1 MVKSQL
7 SHPFM
12 TVASGPL
19 TFLSLGYTSI
29 WTLVGGAPSHGSLG
43 LSPSFH
49 PFLLYLS
56 DCLAHSVY
64 WLGPVICSTPSVL
77 HYFSGLPAW
86 KACDPA
92 ASWLPLVH
100 MCGAAEGY
108 RRIFHSSPVRCHQNS
123 LPSLLLVSYTPRN
136 VFVISQVISLFIA
149 KV

>member
-7 SHPFM
+7 SHSFM
-12 TVASGPL
+12 TVASG
-19 TFLSLGYTSI
+19 LSLFSPLDIPAFG
-29 WTLVGGAPSHGSLG
+29 LLGGPPSHGSLG

-49 PFLLYLS
+49 PFLASLS

-86 KACDPA
+86 KTCDPA
-92 ASWLPLVH
+92 ASQLPLLH
-100 MCGAAEGY
+100 MYGAAESY
-108 RRIFHSSPVRCHQNS
+108 RRISHSSLVWCHQNS

-136 VFVISQVISLFIA
+136 FFVISQVISLFIA